1 MPITLAIVPSPITSR
16 SIEHRSTTPPPFD
29 PTLTPHPFRPADLS
43 DVDALGAKRK
53 ADALDLPDP
62 DFEIRRRAP
71 SPTDSSPPPRA
82 GVGTF
87 DGNPGVGTPGVGT
100 HMDAEPTEVSGAF
113 SPLQEGPPSLLPA
126 ETDEHG
132 LPCVTPEVAARVLSQ
147 CAAGTMRA
155 HFIDV
160 RFPHEF
166 RAGHV
171 RGAVNAHDPAEVQR
185 YLSSRLAEDRRRAD
199 AMLREGAASRLHGC
213 AGSAVADGLG
223 AAEFSQNAAFI
234 FYCDHS
240 TDRAPRMWR
249 HVRNLDRRDHVMDY
263 PALSFP
269 HAYVLRGGYA
279 AFVAEQAENGW
290 CTGAHVR
297 VDESLWMEES
307 RAAAG
312 ALRSAWHL
320 ARMAKGIG
328 HVVVAGRGDA
338 TAAGRA
344 RWRDEYEP
352 REVFDDD
359 DMVE

>member
-1 MPITLAIVPSPITSR
+1 MHLRDRAFPDHVPDDRSSIDRPFPFRSLA
-16 SIEHRSTTPPPFD
+16 
-29 PTLTPHPFRPADLS
+29 HPFPAAPADLS
-43 DVDALGAKRK
+43 DPDALGAKRK
-53 ADALDLPDP
+53 ADALDLPP
-62 DFEIRRRAP
+62 ADFELRRRAP
-71 SPTDSSPPPRA
+71 SPPASPRA
-82 GVGTF
+82 TVGTL
-87 DGNPGVGTPGVGT
+87 DGTLNSTLGTPCVGT
-100 HMDAEPTEVSGAF
+100 HMDADDAPAEPTEVSGAF

-132 LPCVTPEVAARVLSQ
+132 LPCVTPEVAARVLSR

-160 RFPHEF
+160 RYPHEF

-185 YLSSRLAEDRRRAD
+185 FLSARLAEDRRRAD
-199 AMLREGAASRLHGC
+199 AMLREGAASR
-213 AGSAVADGLG
+213 GSAGTAAADGLG
-223 AAEFSQNAAFI
+223 ASGFSQNSAFI

-240 TDRAPRMWR
+240 TERAPRMWR

-297 VDESLWMEES
+297 VDESLWVEES

-338 TAAGRA
+338 CAAGRA

-352 REVFDDD
+352 REVFEDD
-359 DMVE
+359 DMME